1 MDFKIEKYLLKKAD
15 ELAFITIKNDGD
27 FKLQGYKIP
36 VGGLDVPIKNEV
48 LVKGIKENTAQNG
61 INSMSIAD
69 AMIYIMGIDSKFK
82 YNDEYKKFLAALE
95 KNTNLDLR
103 AYMGYMSRKYFEIGE
118 YTDSLIYLKC
128 LVSMYPDDIE
138 GMYHYAIVCQELAQN
153 YQKDS
158 DNEGMNKFLL
168 EALDKLEKV
177 IALDESFAL
186 AYYHLGYHYYNQG
199 QYIKAK
205 VIWEE
210 AIKLGLD
217 EDSIAEVQDNIG
229 KMDFKVQ
236 YEEGY
241 SLVFQGRNEEGLEK
255 LLPLEAEHSDWW
267 NLLFMIGLAYKN
279 MGEIEEAKKYFER
292 ILILKPHQVDTMV
305 ELGLCE
311 AASYNL
317 DKAIEHFST
326 AAKIKEDPEVLCNL
340 GMAYLNNG
348 ELDEAIYYIERAYEL
363 DPQDEITVAC
373 LRELDRYNHTPS
385 A

>member
-1 MDFKIEKYLLKKAD
+1 MNFRIEKYLLKKAD

-27 FKLQGYKIP
+27 FKLEGYKLP
-36 VGGLDVPIKNEV
+36 NQGLDVPIKNEV
-48 LVKGIKENTAQNG
+48 LVKGIKENTAQEG

-69 AMIYIMGIDSKFK
+69 AMIYIMGIDSSFK
-82 YNDEYKKFLAALE
+82 YNDGYKKFLDALE
-95 KNTNLDLR
+95 KNINLDIR

-118 YTDSLIYLKC
+118 STDSLIYLKA
-128 LVSMYPDDIE
+128 LISQYPDDIE
-138 GMYHYAIVCQELAQN
+138 GMYHYAIVCQELAQQ

-158 DNEGMNKFLL
+158 DNEGMNNFLL
-168 EALDKLEKV
+168 EALDKLERV

-210 AIKLGLD
+210 ALNLGLD
-217 EDSIAEVQDNIG
+217 ADTVAEIQDNIG

-241 SLVFQGRNEEGLEK
+241 SLVFQGRSEEALEK

-267 NLLFMIGLAYKN
+267 NLLFMIGLAYKHMN
-279 MGEIEEAKKYFER
+279 EIEEAKAYFER

-317 DKAIEHFST
+317 EKAIEHFST
-326 AAKIKEDPEVLCNL
+326 AAKIKEDPEILCNL

-348 ELDEAIYYIERAYEL
+348 ELDDAIYYVERAYEL
-363 DPQDEITVAC
+363 NPEDEITVAC
-373 LRELDRYNHTPS
+373 MRELDNYR
-385 A
+385 

>member
-1 MDFKIEKYLLKKAD
+1 MKFRIEKYLLKKAD

-27 FKLQGYKIP
+27 FKLEGYTLP
-36 VGGLDVPIKNEV
+36 SGGLDVPIKNEV
-48 LVKGIKENTAQNG
+48 LVKGIKENTAQEG

-69 AMIYIMGIDSKFK
+69 AMIYIMGIDSNFK
-82 YNDEYKKFLAALE
+82 YNNEYRKFLKALE
-95 KNTNLDLR
+95 QNINLDLK

-118 YTDSLIYLKC
+118 STDSLIYLKA
-128 LVSMYPDDIE
+128 LITMFPEDLE
-138 GMYHYAIVCQELAQN
+138 GMYHYAIVCQELAQQ

-158 DNEGMNKFLL
+158 DNEGMNNFLL

-177 IALDESFAL
+177 IDLDENFAL

-210 AIKLGLD
+210 ALKLGLQ
-217 EDSIAEVQDNIG
+217 EDFVAEVQENIG

-241 SLVFQGRNEEGLEK
+241 SLVFQGRNEEALEK

-279 MGEIEEAKKYFER
+279 MNEIEQAKSYFER

-311 AASYNL
+311 AAAFNL
-317 DKAIEHFST
+317 DKAIEHFET
-326 AAKIKEDPEVLCNL
+326 AAKIKEDPEILCNL

-373 LRELDRYNHTPS
+373 IRELDNYR
-385 A
+385 

>member
-27 FKLQGYKIP
+27 FKLQGYNIP

-82 YNDEYKKFLAALE
+82 YNDEYKKFLDALA
-95 KNTNLDLR
+95 KSTNLDLR

-363 DPQDEITVAC
+363 DSQDEITVAC
-373 LRELDRYNHTPS
+373 LRELDRYR
-385 A
+385 

>member
-82 YNDEYKKFLAALE
+82 YNDEYKKFLSALE

-292 ILILKPHQVDTMV
+292 ILILKPHQIDTMV

-373 LRELDRYNHTPS
+373 LRELDRYR
-385 A
+385 